1 MVSHI
6 LSAIKAVIIPTLNHS
21 IFDRACFHTDMLRET
36 LWVPTFYGFRQE
48 VSSRFGLLD
57 PVALHGLAIFVESQE
72 PGPTGLLLPVEQRRV
87 DDVIVLEH

>member
-1 MVSHI
+1 M
-6 LSAIKAVIIPTLNHS
+6 
-21 IFDRACFHTDMLRET
+21 
-36 LWVPTFYGFRQE
+36 
-48 VSSRFGLLD
+48 SSRFGLLD